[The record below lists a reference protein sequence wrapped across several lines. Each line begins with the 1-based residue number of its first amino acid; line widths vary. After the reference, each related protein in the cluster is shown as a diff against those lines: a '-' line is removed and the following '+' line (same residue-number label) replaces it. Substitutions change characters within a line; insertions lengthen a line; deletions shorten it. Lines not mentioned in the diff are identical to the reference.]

1 MQRESVVTISS
12 GSQNGEPSGGPRARG
27 LEPLAEA
34 CAPDREGREE
44 PDAGRL
50 SRVLAAFEAQW
61 GDLSEARPSRVWTAL
76 ASTAALD
83 LGAVRMAEPHL
94 DALTIL
100 AQARAAGEPSFE
112 PPAGSTWGVFAA
124 ERSDLR
130 LEARPTGPAAGTFA
144 GPAPFDLTGVKP
156 WCSLGGQLSHAVVTA
171 HTEAG
176 RQAFAVELGT
186 ERVRAVEDPW
196 PSRGLAEIPSGSL
209 GFSGAPA
216 FPVGGPGWY
225 LERPGFAC
233 GGIGVAACWLGGAV
247 GLARTAARAA
257 ERRREAPDF
266 PVTASLLARLDGE
279 LETARLSLEAA
290 AAVAEGHRENPLP
303 SEWALA
309 LRTRNAVF
317 RAAREAQSLSREI
330 AGPAAL
336 AGDVRFAK
344 ADADLTVY
352 LAQHH
357 GQRDEAS
364 LGALIAEE
372 GFPW

>member
-12 GSQNGEPSGGPRARG
+12 GESCGEPRSEPRGADLAR
-27 LEPLAEA
+27 LAEA
-34 CAPDREGREE
+34 CAPDCEGREE
-44 PDAGRL
+44 PEAGRL
-50 SRVLAAFEAQW
+50 ERVLRAFEAQW
-61 GDLSEARPSRVWTAL
+61 GDLSSAKPSRVWTAL

-94 DALTIL
+94 DALAIL

-124 ERSDLR
+124 ERPDLR
-130 LEARPTGPAAGTFA
+130 LEARPTGPAEGTFA
-144 GPAPFDLTGVKP
+144 GPAPFSLSGVKP

-171 HTEAG
+171 HTGEG
-176 RQAFAVELGT
+176 RQAFAVDLRGEG
-186 ERVRAVEDPW
+186 VRAVEDPW

-209 GFSGAPA
+209 EFSGAPA

-225 LERPGFAC
+225 LERPGFAW

-257 ERRREAPDF
+257 ERRRKATDF
-266 PVTASLLARLDGE
+266 PVTGSLLARLDAV
-279 LETARLSLEAA
+279 LETARLSLEAG
-290 AAVAEGHRENPLP
+290 AAVAEGRRENPLP
-303 SEWALA
+303 SAWALA
-309 LRTRNAVF
+309 LRTRNTVF
-317 RAAREAQSLSREI
+317 RAVREAQSLAREI

-364 LGALIAEE
+364 LGAQLVEE

>member
-12 GSQNGEPSGGPRARG
+12 GESRGEPRSQPRDADLAR
-27 LEPLAEA
+27 LAEA
-34 CAPDREGREE
+34 CAPDCEGREE
-44 PDAGRL
+44 PEAGRL
-50 SRVLAAFEAQW
+50 ERVLTAFEACW
-61 GDLSEARPSRVWTAL
+61 GDLSSAEPGRVWTAL

-100 AQARAAGEPSFE
+100 AQARAAGEPSLE

-124 ERSDLR
+124 ERPDLR
-130 LEARPTGPAAGTFA
+130 LEARPTGPAEGPFA
-144 GPAPFDLTGVKP
+144 GPAP
-156 WCSLGGQLSHAVVTA
+156 CSLSGGTPWLSHALVTA
-171 HTEAG
+171 HTGEG
-176 RQAFAVELGT
+176 RQAFAVDLRGQG
-186 ERVRAVEDPW
+186 VRAVEDPW

-209 GFSGAPA
+209 EFSEVPA

-225 LERPGFAC
+225 LERPGFAW

-266 PVTASLLARLDGE
+266 PVTASLLARLDAV

-290 AAVAEGHRENPLP
+290 AAVAEGRRENPLP
-303 SEWALA
+303 SAWALA
-309 LRTRNAVF
+309 LRTRNSVF
-317 RAAREAQSLSREI
+317 RAARGAQSLSREI

-364 LGALIAEE
+364 LGALLAEE